1 MHFALEQKSPDDYGM
16 FLFFHFIGCIS
27 ALESRVYWHAFLP
40 VFDLVGSSVARCVP
54 CLPRR
59 CTPYLCLNLL
69 CCIIISTGEDEQDN
83 GMEMENDFEGE
94 MFDVP
99 KGEEKDQD
107 AEDDAE
113 EKEELDR
120 EMGDLGDDADVVDM
134 KLWDED
140 DEEDDGDGKEQGE
153 EKFESG

>member
-1 MHFALEQKSPDDYGM
+1 MLSQPTFNMLG
-16 FLFFHFIGCIS
+16 
-27 ALESRVYWHAFLP
+27 LP
-40 VFDLVGSSVARCVP
+40 VANGVTFLAW
-54 CLPRR
+54 RR
-59 CTPYLCLNLL
+59 TVFLCLNWLYFVL
-69 CCIIISTGEDEQDN
+69 ISTGEDEQDN

-94 MFDVP
+94 MFDIP

-113 EKEELDR
+113 DKEELDR

-134 KLWDED
+134 KLWDEN
-140 DEEDDGDGKEQGE
+140 DEDDDGDGKEQGE